1 MPTQT
6 QDPTDTYTLRI
17 EMLRRL
23 PRPRGLAGLVHDM
36 FLNFFVRLLTLLA
49 TIAKQRPTGP
59 LPDPA
64 PAPQP
69 AASPRPTAPPDQ
81 PRLPPP
87 DPRPWQSG
95 RPQHRRPE
103 TASGGTMHAPSEPP
117 EPPPEITQPIAE
129 PPQLDPI
136 VPPPRRAR
144 LRKLKHP
151 SGPTPARPQPEDN
164 GCWPRRRGADL
175 LCTRDAP
182 FLRFD
187 SKKWLQ
193 AAGPNCV
200 HFVTY

>member
-6 QDPTDTYTLRI
+6 QDPIDTYTLRI

-49 TIAKQRPTGP
+49 TIANQRPTGT

-87 DPRPWQSG
+87 DPRPHQTGW
-95 RPQHRRPE
+95 PQHRRPKA
-103 TASGGTMHAPSEPP
+103 ASAAGTMHAPSEPP

-129 PPQLDPI
+129 APPVDRS
-136 VPPPRRAR
+136 VPPPCRMPGVEPPAAPPPPMDNCCRPR
-144 LRKLKHP
+144 WR
-151 SGPTPARPQPEDN
+151 GPRI
-164 GCWPRRRGADL
+164 
-175 LCTRDAP
+175 LCTTEAG
-182 FLRFD
+182 FLRLD
-187 SKKWLQ
+187 SKKWVS
-193 AAGPNCV
+193 AIGNYCV
-200 HFVTY
+200 HFVTD